1 MGPYGPGPGPYEG
14 ETLQEK
20 RPIFYTFFN
29 KNNCFLNRYPNEIVV
44 PLNLTETSDGPTSA
58 NSR

>member
-20 RPIFYTFFN
+20 RIFSNAFSLKIIVFDLHMAFFDSFN
-29 KNNCFLNRYPNEIVV
+29 VLMSLLAQK
-44 PLNLTETSDGPTSA
+44 
-58 NSR
+58 